1 MTGEDLL
8 IDLPNEMVD
17 SLGTQVKIKANVRA
31 RHETVNGRFK
41 DWGILSRTYRHIP
54 SSHASV
60 FRAIVV
66 ITQISLS
73 LDRSRLFNVD
83 YTTLSLNSIN
93 LR

>member
-1 MTGEDLL
+1 MTGEALL
-8 IDLPNEMVD
+8 IDLPYEMVD

-41 DWGILSRTYRHIP
+41 DWGILSRPYRHIP

-66 ITQISLS
+66 ITQISMS
-73 LDRSRLFNVD
+73 LDRSTLFNVD
-83 YTTLSLNSIN
+83 YTTLYLNSIN
-93 LR
+93 LS

>member
-17 SLGTQVKIKANVRA
+17 SLGTQAKIKADVRA

-41 DWGILSRTYRHIP
+41 EWGMFSRPYRHIP

-66 ITQISLS
+66 ITQISMS
-73 LDRSRLFNVD
+73 LDRSTLFNVD
-83 YTTLSLNSIN
+83 YTTLSLNSLN
-93 LR
+93 LL